1 MQCSKILNSLIAI
14 EYKAI
19 QDENEIIK
27 WDGELKS
34 HFGTIVNAWN
44 KDTDLKNAYKNSTVW
59 FYVELAKRI
68 GRSR

>member
-44 KDTDLKNAYKNSTVW
+44 KDTDL
-59 FYVELAKRI
+59 
-68 GRSR
+68 